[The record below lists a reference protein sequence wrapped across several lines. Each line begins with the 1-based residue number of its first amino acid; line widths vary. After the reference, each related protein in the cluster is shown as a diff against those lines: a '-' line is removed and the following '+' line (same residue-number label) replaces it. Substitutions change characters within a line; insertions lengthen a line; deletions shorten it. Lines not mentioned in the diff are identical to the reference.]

1 MGGADGLPGN
11 DDGGT
16 MSAWFVFS
24 ALGFY
29 PIPATDRYIVG
40 TPLFPHMEID
50 VPGGTFTI
58 EAPAVSD
65 ENVFVQ
71 TATLNGEPLKKA
83 ELRHADLKPGGTL
96 VFEMGPA
103 PTEWGWAE

>member
-1 MGGADGLPGN
+1 
-11 DDGGT
+11 

-40 TPLFPHMEID
+40 TPLFPHAEMT
-50 VPGGTFTI
+50 VTGGTFTI
-58 EAPAVSD
+58 DAPDVSD

-71 TATLNGEPLKKA
+71 AVTLNGKPLDKA
-83 ELRHADLKPGGTL
+83 ELRHADLKAGGSL
-96 VFEMGPA
+96 EFKMGPA
-103 PTEWGWAE
+103 PSDWGRF